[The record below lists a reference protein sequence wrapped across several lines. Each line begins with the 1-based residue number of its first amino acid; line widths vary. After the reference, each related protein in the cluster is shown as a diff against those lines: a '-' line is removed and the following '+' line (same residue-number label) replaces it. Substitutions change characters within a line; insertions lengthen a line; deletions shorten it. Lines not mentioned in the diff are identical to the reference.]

1 MSKVYAVEITETLQR
16 IVKIKAESEKD
27 AIAAASQLYDNES
40 VVLDADDRKDTDF
53 SVDTELTEYIN
64 RDGKGFDSSEYN
76 ADDILDK
83 KDSQIEM

>member
-16 IVKIKAESEKD
+16 VVKIKADSEKD
-27 AIAAASQLYDNES
+27 AINAASQLYNDES

-53 SVDTELTEYIN
+53 SVDTELTEYLN
-64 RDGKGFDSSEYN
+64 LDEGFDPSEYD